1 MTRRRRPCDAGVNK
15 STLACGGEAR
25 TLRSLSPCGRLLAG
39 EGLEAVGLE
48 DLRLLVLEERAGG
61 LVLAEAG
68 AARGVGRESLLL
80 RDRGAALGLGLGGS
94 RVGGEDEG
102 EEARGGGAAADAPEV
117 KKGGWR
123 DAMVS
128 FVNRI
133 ARTSDVRRWRRVSS
147 AGVTRRFAN
156 PFSREMRSGG
166 IGKYSLGGGGGADG
180 GVHADGGLG
189 SLGHDGGT
197 DESRHGCRVGGG
209 EATRAMWIALL
220 RKSDVSF

>member
-1 MTRRRRPCDAGVNK
+1 MNRLYK
-15 STLACGGEAR
+15 STLGEAR

-39 EGLEAVGLE
+39 EGVEAVGLE

-68 AARGVGRESLLL
+68 AGVAVGGEGLLL
-80 RDRGAALGLGLGGS
+80 RDSGAALGLGLRGS

-128 FVNRI
+128 IANRI
-133 ARTSDVRRWRRVSS
+133 ARTSDVRDGD
-147 AGVTRRFAN
+147 A
-156 PFSREMRSGG
+156 SR
-166 IGKYSLGGGGGADG
+166 AP
-180 GVHADGGLG
+180 A
-189 SLGHDGGT
+189 
-197 DESRHGCRVGGG
+197 
-209 EATRAMWIALL
+209 
-220 RKSDVSF
+220 